1 MKKRIFRAILPLL
14 YCLYFFI
21 RTFSIGGCGPL
32 FPAALDNASFF
43 HASAP
48 ITATAS
54 GSYTYSSYAY
64 VQADAYFYSVPD
76 ERRGLFLLPETYYVK
91 ILDYQSDFC
100 KIEYLYDDTLTK
112 KIIGYARTDR
122 LIPVDYVPK
131 RPYLYYVFDVRYYI
145 DEQLNDSSFLN
156 QITVTCAYY
165 GDYRIGSETYCY
177 VLRGDTFGYVPKP
190 AELSFEENT
199 EYADY
204 LAAQESTSEGD
215 TSASNGDSPS
225 SPAQI
230 GILVALCLL
239 VPVLAALILKPSRRP
254 PYDDDT

>member
-1 MKKRIFRAILPLL
+1 M
-14 YCLYFFI
+14 
-21 RTFSIGGCGPL
+21 
-32 FPAALDNASFF
+32 PAAFDNASFF
-43 HASAP
+43 HALSP
-48 ITATAS
+48 ITVAATSA
-54 GSYTYSSYAY
+54 YPYNSYAY

-76 ERRGLFLLPETYYVK
+76 EHRGLFLLPETYYVK

-112 KIIGYARTDR
+112 KIIGYARTDH

-131 RPYLYYVFDVRYYI
+131 RPYLYYVFDVHYYI
-145 DEQLNDSSFLN
+145 NDQLNDSSFLN

-190 AELSFEENT
+190 TGLSYEENT

-204 LAAQESTSEGD
+204 LAAQEPTSESNTP
-215 TSASNGDSPS
+215 TSDGNTSS